1 MAGRGGGSGGK
12 PADGRRSRWCKN
24 RLMRALLV
32 FLLRLG
38 GLVTVMAFPAM
49 FLPVDWMAS
58 IHAWLGLGEFP
69 RAPVVE
75 YLARSIAALY
85 GFHGVLLLVVAS
97 DVVRYRDLVWF
108 VAILN
113 VMFGLIMVAIDLKT
127 GMPLLWTLLEG
138 PPIVAFGVVIA
149 VLNRALTRQRPR
161 GSA

>member
-1 MAGRGGGSGGK
+1 VHS
-12 PADGRRSRWCKN
+12 
-24 RLMRALLV
+24 LLV

-49 FLPVDWMAS
+49 FLPVNWMAS
-58 IHAWLGLGEFP
+58 AHEWLGLGEFP

-85 GFHGVLLLVVAS
+85 GFHGVLLLIISS
-97 DVVRYRDLVWF
+97 DVVKYRNLVWF

-113 VMFGLIMVAIDLKT
+113 VVFGLMLIAIDLKT

-138 PPIVAFGVVIA
+138 PPIMAFGVVIT
-149 VLNRALTRQRPR
+149 VLNHRLGSSSLHVGNAVRP
-161 GSA
+161 